1 MEDGTLSTPG
11 GYKEGTRYVLVDER
25 KVPVEEYVDQLV
37 ASILENVHDL
47 AVLREIWIDPE
58 RRKELVRSLYG
69 GLGSIEKMVE
79 LLALE
84 NAEECEL
91 YDILKEIAFKGRRAT
106 RKERA
111 LRCMER
117 FEAATPPGEAARRV
131 YGALVRQFETGGIE
145 ALETRKLFEVPE
157 LKQNGGIEALKTIGN
172 PVDVL
177 KRVKECILRD

>member
-25 KVPVEEYVDQLV
+25 KVPVEEYVDRLV

-47 AVLREIWIDPE
+47 AVLREIWIDAE
-58 RRKELVRSLYG
+58 RRKELVQSLYG

-91 YDILKEIAFKGRRAT
+91 YDILKEIAFKEQRAT

-111 LRCMER
+111 QRCLER
-117 FEAATPPGEAARRV
+117 FEAAAPPGQPARRI

-145 ALETRKLFEVPE
+145 ALETRTLFEVPE
-157 LKQNGGIEALKTIGN
+157 LRESGGIGALRTLGN
-172 PVDVL
+172 PVEVL